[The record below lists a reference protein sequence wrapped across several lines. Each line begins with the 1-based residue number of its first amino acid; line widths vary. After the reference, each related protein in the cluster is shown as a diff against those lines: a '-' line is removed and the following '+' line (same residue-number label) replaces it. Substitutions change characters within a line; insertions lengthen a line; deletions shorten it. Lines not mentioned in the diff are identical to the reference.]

1 MELSKADLKKGRRS
15 PRRNG
20 LRILILQVLK
30 KKVEYVLGKYVEF
43 K

>member
-1 MELSKADLKKGRRS
+1 MESSKTDLKKGRS
-15 PRRNG
+15 PKRNC

-30 KKVEYVLGKYVEF
+30 RKVEYVLEKYVEC

>member
-1 MELSKADLKKGRRS
+1 MEPSKTDFKKGRS
-15 PRRNG
+15 PKRNC